1 MRDDLTDGLEI
12 RRRAAMW
19 RWVVSVGVAAGLLV
33 ALVVVVLRLDGDRS
47 TGALVAAVVIAL
59 LAATAVVVT
68 WLESRRINRHLN
80 RTIERL
86 IDTEA
91 ELRLLLDDL
100 PEAVVSLDA
109 DGVVRGANAKAAELA
124 GLPVSALV
132 GVPFRELV
140 DEPRG
145 TDLAAWL
152 ASGRNDRPAEP
163 LALRLPHI
171 DGDHTTLVEATVDRP
186 RQTDAGVIVRLRD
199 VTEREVRVR

>member
-109 DGVVRGANAKAAELA
+109 DGVVRGANGKAAELA

-145 TDLAAWL
+145 GDLAGWL
-152 ASGRNDRPAEP
+152 ASGRGDRPVAP
-163 LALRLPHI
+163 VTFHLPHV
-171 DGDHTTLVEATVDRP
+171 DGAVTTLVEATLERP
-186 RQTDAGVIVRLRD
+186 RQTD
-199 VTEREVRVR
+199 